1 MEVKPS
7 IIIVDD
13 DEPLLKVLRE
23 AITLE
28 GFSCA
33 TFTQAEAALSE
44 IERLRFDVLLTDIVM
59 PGMKGLELTSRVKQ
73 AHPEMIVI
81 VMSGFTADFSY
92 DDAIRAGASD
102 FIKKPFTVPEM
113 LMRIQHAKMQERLRA
128 LSFTDDLTGLPNRRG
143 FFAFA
148 QQEMKMALRTNQK
161 MVVLFAD
168 LDDFKAI
175 NDTWGHDAGDEA
187 LVRTSSIFRETFRDS
202 DIIARMGG
210 DEFAVLLIDAQEKSF
225 VAANERLQKCISRYN
240 ARRDGSFR
248 LSVSVGMAVFDP
260 ERPQTIDELLKLAD
274 DQMYGEKQ
282 RKKGL
287 DPDPRPE

>member
-1 MEVKPS
+1 MQVKPS
-7 IIIVDD
+7 LIIVDD
-13 DEPLLKVLRE
+13 DERLLGVLRE
-23 AITLE
+23 AGSLE
-28 GFSCA
+28 GYTCA
-33 TFTQAEAALSE
+33 TFTRAEEALAE
-44 IERLRFDVLLTDIVM
+44 IERRSFNVLLTDIVL

-73 AHPEMIVI
+73 MHPEMIII
-81 VMSGFTADFSY
+81 VMSGFTTEFSY

-102 FIKKPFTVPEM
+102 FIKKPFTVHEM

-148 QQEMKMALRTNQK
+148 QQEMKMAMRTNQK

-187 LVRTSSIFRETFRDS
+187 LVRASSIFRETFRDS

-225 VAANERLQKCISRYN
+225 LAASERLQKCIGRYN

-274 DQMYGEKQ
+274 DQMYEEKL
-282 RKKGL
+282 RKKGQ
-287 DPDPRPE
+287 DPEPRQA

>member
-1 MEVKPS
+1 MKPS
-7 IIIVDD
+7 LIIVDD
-13 DEPLLKVLRE
+13 DEPLLGMLRD
-23 AITLE
+23 ASGSE
-28 GFSCA
+28 GYSCV
-33 TFTQAEAALSE
+33 TFTRAETALSE
-44 IERLRFDVLLTDIVM
+44 IESLRFDVLLTDIVL
-59 PGMKGLELTSRVKQ
+59 PGMKGLELTSRVK
-73 AHPEMIVI
+73 HMRPEMIVI
-81 VMSGFTADFSY
+81 VMSGFTTDFSY

-102 FIKKPFTVPEM
+102 FIKKPFTVHEM
-113 LMRIQHAKMQERLRA
+113 LMRIRHAKMQERLRA

-148 QQEMKMALRTNQK
+148 QQEMKLALRTNQK

-168 LDDFKAI
+168 LDDFKVI

-187 LVRTSSIFRETFRDS
+187 LVRASSIFRETFRDS

-225 VAANERLQKCISRYN
+225 IAAKERLQKCIARYN

-260 ERPQTIDELLKLAD
+260 EQPKTIDELLKTAD
-274 DQMYGEKQ
+274 DQMYEEKQ
-282 RKKGL
+282 RRKER
-287 DPDPRPE
+287 DPGPHPA